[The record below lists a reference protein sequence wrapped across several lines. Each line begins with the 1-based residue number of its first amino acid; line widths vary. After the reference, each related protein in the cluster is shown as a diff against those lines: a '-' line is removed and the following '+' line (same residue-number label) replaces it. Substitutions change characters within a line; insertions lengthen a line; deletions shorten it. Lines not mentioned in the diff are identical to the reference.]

1 MNNIGAFK
9 KKWIENPSDE
19 KGVLLYLPVSEVFI
33 SAKFGTGENLLKED
47 ITRGFDDYIY
57 VRKLIFDEDEMVEL
71 DTAQLD
77 FSSEREDYY
86 LNLNHFCEESNDWEF
101 FRGRI
106 LDSADDLI
114 KQMRY
119 NCTR

>member
-1 MNNIGAFK
+1 MIF
-9 KKWIENPSDE
+9 
-19 KGVLLYLPVSEVFI
+19 V
-33 SAKFGTGENLLKED
+33 LKED

-86 LNLNHFCEESNDWEF
+86 LNLNHFCEESIEMIGNSSEEEYW
-101 FRGRI
+101 I
-106 LDSADDLI
+106 L
-114 KQMRY
+114 QMI
-119 NCTR
+119 